1 MQWNGFSPSNS
12 ASIAL
17 KRFSDVI
24 TSCFGTNIESEY
36 VEYNYQFEETFDITG
51 LRYPTNVYVLC
62 RHIVTF
68 IQNYLP
74 HGKGLRYV
82 SVKGVESVAI
92 LGLWLGGTNLYGLTL
107 KLINTFIIA
116 VCAQNFRS
124 SLQLPILV
132 RKWNSLWTFALLPE
146 NACVLALDLDKCS
159 ALHLRSFLLKVWMN
173 NLNFDVTIFYN
184 FFNFHSIT
192 NMKALV
198 LHNSK
203 AFSAV

>member
-1 MQWNGFSPSNS
+1 M
-12 ASIAL
+12 
-17 KRFSDVI
+17 I

-92 LGLWLGGTNLYGLTL
+92 LGL
-107 KLINTFIIA
+107 
-116 VCAQNFRS
+116 
-124 SLQLPILV
+124 
-132 RKWNSLWTFALLPE
+132 
-146 NACVLALDLDKCS
+146 
-159 ALHLRSFLLKVWMN
+159 
-173 NLNFDVTIFYN
+173 
-184 FFNFHSIT
+184 
-192 NMKALV
+192 
-198 LHNSK
+198 
-203 AFSAV
+203 